1 MIERIYIPTVRRTT
15 TQITYD
21 NLPDA
26 LKKKV
31 TMVVEPGERHLYNYP
46 CSYLEIPEEL
56 VGSWTQLAETRL
68 FIHKHAGKIKYVV
81 ADDDI
86 IIGRRNSNT
95 WSNETNMKAS
105 RRSATSDEILEMFD
119 TFDTWLDEDDI
130 GVVGPSSPDAPPP
143 ETEYTD
149 TKGVFSFVA
158 YDGRML
164 SEEIDDMDITCVRVA
179 EDVLFIYECLSR
191 GINTRLSTEWIMDNR
206 SMTSTELKD
215 TRKVWTDMYGSDDQ
229 PDDHFQ
235 TDNHY
240 DALEVIRQKFPRGMK
255 IFTKGGKRKNT
266 KYWKRVYVHKTSK
279 QWNSF
284 FEWNELNDT

>member
-1 MIERIYIPTVRRTT
+1 MIERIYIPTVRRTS

-21 NLPDA
+21 NLPDE

-46 CSYLEIPEEL
+46 CEYLEIPEKL
-56 VGSWTQLAETRL
+56 VGTWTQLAETRL
-68 FIHKHAGKIKYVV
+68 FIHKHAGKIRYVV

-95 WSNETNMKAS
+95 WTNVSNMETS

-119 TFDTWLDEDDI
+119 TFDAWLDEYDI
-130 GVVGPSSPDAPPP
+130 GVVGPSSPDTPPA
-143 ETEYTD
+143 ETEYAD

-158 YDGRML
+158 YDGKML

-191 GINTRLSTEWIMDNR
+191 GINTRLSTEWMMDNR
-206 SMTSTELKD
+206 SMTSKELKG
-215 TRKVWTDMYGSDDQ
+215 TRKVWTDMYADDDQ
-229 PDDHFQ
+229 PEDHFQ
-235 TDNHY
+235 TENHY
-240 DALEVIRQKFPRGMK
+240 DALEIIRKKFPLGMR
-255 IFTKGGKRKNT
+255 IFTKQGKKKNT
-266 KYWKRVYVHKTSK
+266 KYWKRVYIHKPSEHMNTMFS
-279 QWNSF
+279 WN
-284 FEWNELNDT
+284 T

>member
-15 TQITYD
+15 TQITYN
-21 NLPDA
+21 NLPDE

-31 TMVVEPGERHLYNYP
+31 VMVVEPDERHLYNYP
-46 CSYLEIPEEL
+46 CSYLEIPAKL

-68 FIHKHAGKIKYVV
+68 FIHKHAGDIKYVV

-86 IIGRRNSNT
+86 VIGRRNSDT
-95 WSNETNMKAS
+95 WTNESNMKKS
-105 RRSATSDEILEMFD
+105 RRTATPDEILEMFD

-130 GVVGPSSPDAPPP
+130 GIVGPSSPDAPPP
-143 ETEYTD
+143 ETEYAD

-179 EDVLFIYECLSR
+179 EDVLFMYECLSR
-191 GINTRLSTEWIMDNR
+191 GINSRLSTEWTFDNR
-206 SMTSTELKD
+206 SMTSKKLKD
-215 TRKVWTDMYGSDDQ
+215 TRKIWTGMYESQADQ
-229 PDDHFQ
+229 PEDHFQ
-235 TDNHY
+235 TDKHY
-240 DALEVIRQKFPRGMK
+240 DALKIIQNKFPRGMK
-255 IFTKGGKRKNT
+255 IFMKDGKRKNT
-266 KYWKRVYVHKTSK
+266 KYWKRVYIPKTSE

-284 FEWNELNDT
+284 FDWNE

>member
-21 NLPDA
+21 NLPDE

-31 TMVVEPGERHLYNYP
+31 IMVVEPGERHLYNYP
-46 CSYLEIPEEL
+46 CSYLEIPAKL

-68 FIHKHAGKIKYVV
+68 FIHKL

-86 IIGRRNSNT
+86 VIGRRNSDT
-95 WSNETNMKAS
+95 WNNESNMEKS

-143 ETEYTD
+143 ETEYAD

-164 SEEIDDMDITCVRVA
+164 SEEIDNMDITCVRVA

-206 SMTSTELKD
+206 SMTSKELKN
-215 TRKVWTDMYGSDDQ
+215 TRKVWTEMYESQAEQ
-229 PDDHFQ
+229 PEDHFQ
-235 TDNHY
+235 TDKHY
-240 DALEVIRQKFPRGMK
+240 DALKIIQNKFPRGMK
-255 IFTKGGKRKNT
+255 IFMKEGKRKNT
-266 KYWKRVYVHKTSK
+266 KYWKRVYIPKTSE

-284 FEWNELNDT
+284 FDWNE